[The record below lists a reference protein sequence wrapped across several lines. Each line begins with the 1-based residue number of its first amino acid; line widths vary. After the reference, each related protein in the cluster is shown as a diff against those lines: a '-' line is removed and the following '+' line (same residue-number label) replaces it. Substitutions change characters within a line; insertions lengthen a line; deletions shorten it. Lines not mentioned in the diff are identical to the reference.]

1 MFVGEER
8 RRIVEDLSG
17 AFDGVVASG
26 EPQLWSL
33 VAPSGA
39 GKSRIVQELYA
50 WLAAERQPE
59 KAGQR
64 YWPACIAT
72 LGDGRSPLVNRKRTH
87 PHESDGG
94 LVVPAG
100 LTIPWMWWGLNCV
113 RSTDGGYGQILFDD
127 DTQLRQHVGIASG
140 EDRESRLHER
150 LEAGGA
156 LASLIIA
163 VVAIGGVILSGV
175 LAVLAVVQLLFRRRA
190 RLFRVFEGRIARVRG
205 HLGPVRDRRIDVE
218 RAGRQREV
226 DGLAGA
232 IVRKSERTPFVIFIE
247 DAHDADDGLVSLV
260 EHILSSGRAR
270 VLIVTTMHP
279 QAGRAL
285 RPMEE
290 LARRAQE
297 VDVLSRRSHE
307 VRLAPL
313 SDEDLGQ
320 VVVELHQAGS
330 IRCDRPNVATIN
342 RIVAR
347 YGSTVLFVH
356 QLFATDYV
364 TRVLQERPLGLED
377 LEGIPTDIASLI
389 HMSLAVLDRG
399 LKLVLVCAA
408 HAGMRFVSEPIIAEA
423 RRFLPEEDVQG
434 YLQDAVELHGLLRQ
448 RGNGTFV
455 FVDQAIRDVAR
466 TLAVDHL
473 GPADIRSLYGRLA
486 EHSLELAGCRDV
498 LPGADTS
505 WTIHHTL
512 VREGHVEGAAA
523 VPALTRL
530 AQLLAS
536 RSATREAIDVLG
548 TAIDYGS
555 ESLQLDLRTLRVHWL
570 LELSHGRAALDQSDE
585 LMAGDVE
592 HGHRLVLELLRVRA
606 LQECADLP
614 RALAD
619 LESLLPRILATF
631 SDESAPVLAAKNL
644 EAVLL
649 LRTGRADDARA
660 RFAAIV
666 DARTRSTGASSRST
680 LATRTLEARAAGESG
695 STEDAVQL
703 FTALVAEL
711 RRTLGSVAPETFNA
725 RANLVRFLAES
736 GDATS
741 ARTEGQALLAECK
754 REIGDDHPRTLARWN
769 LLVLVSELSG
779 DHVEAVNGFRQVLA
793 RKEQVLGIDHP
804 HTHITRMDLA
814 RNLLGADMIEEALAE
829 LEPLAAWAVRTLGTL
844 DPLRL
849 AAEGTRRLALARTGR
864 ASPGDIA
871 ALHEL
876 VEKSTHGLGA
886 LAIPTVLLRNH
897 LAQAIGA
904 HGDPLGAVEVL
915 GRLASEVEERLGPT
929 HRHTLA
935 VRSNLARWTAQSDPV
950 VAADLFRA
958 LEVDLETTLGAAH
971 PFTLSVARSLTG
983 LARA

>member
-1 MFVGEER
+1 MFVGAER
-8 RRIVEDLSG
+8 RALVDGLVE
-17 AFDGVVASG
+17 AFDGVVAG
-26 EPQLWSL
+26 GGPQLWSF

-50 WLAAERQPE
+50 RLAAERQPE
-59 KAGQR
+59 KGGHR

-87 PHESDGG
+87 PHESDGE

-156 LASLIIA
+156 LAGLIIA
-163 VVAIGGVILSGV
+163 LVAIGGVILSGV
-175 LAVLAVVQLLFRRRA
+175 LAVLAVVQLLLRRRA
-190 RLFRVFEGRIARVRG
+190 RLLRVFEERIARVRG

-232 IVRKSERTPFVIFIE
+232 IVRRSERTPFVIFIE

-270 VLIVTTMHP
+270 VLLVTTMHP
-279 QAGRAL
+279 PAGRAS
-285 RPMEE
+285 RPMED
-290 LARRAQE
+290 LTRRAQRI
-297 VDVLSRRSHE
+297 DVLRPRCHE
-307 VRLAPL
+307 VRLARL
-313 SDEDLGQ
+313 SDRDLRQ
-320 VVVELHQAGS
+320 VVVELHRAGS
-330 IRCDRPNVATIN
+330 LRHDLPTDATVEL
-342 RIVAR
+342 IVER

-364 TRVLQERPLGLED
+364 TRVLQERPLALED

-389 HMSLAVLDRG
+389 RESLVVLDRG
-399 LKLVLVCAA
+399 LRLVLAFAA
-408 HAGMRFVSEPIIAEA
+408 HAGMRFVSEPIVAEA
-423 RRFLPEEDVQG
+423 RRFLPEGDVQRH
-434 YLQDAVELHGLLRQ
+434 LQDAVERHGLLRQ

-486 EHSLELAGCRDV
+486 THSLELAGRHDL

-505 WTIHHTL
+505 WTIHHML
-512 VREGHVEGAAA
+512 VREGHVEGVAA

-536 RSATREAIDVLG
+536 RSATRDAIDVLG
-548 TAIDYGS
+548 TAIDHGS
-555 ESLQLDLRTLRVHWL
+555 DSLRLDLRTLRVHWL
-570 LELSHGRAALDQSDE
+570 LELSHGQAALDE
-585 LMAGDVE
+585 LDDLVAGQVE
-592 HGHRLVLELLRVRA
+592 RSHRLVLELLRVRA

-631 SDESAPVLAAKNL
+631 SDESAPVLAARNL

-660 RFAAIV
+660 RFTAII

-695 STEDAVQL
+695 STEEAVQL
-703 FTALVAEL
+703 FTRLVAEL
-711 RRTLGSVAPETFNA
+711 RGTLGPVAPETFNA

-736 GDATS
+736 GDATA
-741 ARTEGQALLAECK
+741 ARIEGEALLAECQ

-779 DHVEAVNGFRQVLA
+779 NHLDAVDGFRQVLA
-793 RKEQVLGIDHP
+793 RKEQVLGRDHP

-814 RNLLGADMIEEALAE
+814 RNLLAADMIADALAE
-829 LEPLAAWAVRTLGTL
+829 LEPLVAWAVGTLGTH

-849 AAEGTRRLALARTGR
+849 AAEGTRLLALVRAGR

-871 ALHEL
+871 VMREL
-876 VEKSTHGLGA
+876 VDGSTHGLGA

-897 LAQAIGA
+897 LAQALGA
-904 HGDPLGAVEVL
+904 HGDPRGAVEVL
-915 GRLASEVEERLGPT
+915 GRLVREVEERLGPT

-935 VRSNLARWTAQSDPV
+935 IRSNLARWTAASDPG

-958 LEVDLETTLGAAH
+958 LEVDLGTTLGAAH
-971 PFTLSVARSLTG
+971 PFTRSVALSVAEVAGT
-983 LARA
+983 